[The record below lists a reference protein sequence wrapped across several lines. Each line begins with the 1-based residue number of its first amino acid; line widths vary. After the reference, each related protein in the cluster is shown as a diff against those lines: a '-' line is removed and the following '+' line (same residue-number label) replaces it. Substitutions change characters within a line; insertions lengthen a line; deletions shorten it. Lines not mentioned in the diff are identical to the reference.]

1 MMKKKRIVQA
11 IILFMVISI
20 FYLQY
25 GREMNVTNEHSV
37 TTGGFQ
43 SQKIT
48 VVLNKAFVRNKE
60 KCGKEIIEKCRNN
73 SFSSMDFCYDYI
85 KPNEIYG
92 TVYLSDLTY
101 NMQKP
106 LFEFTYL
113 QNENA
118 TEKYNI
124 INNPDKFHLK
134 IK

>member
-1 MMKKKRIVQA
+1 MKKKRIVQL

-48 VVLNKAFVRNKE
+48 VVLNKVFVRNKE

-73 SFSSMDFCYDYI
+73 SFPSIDFCYSYR

-92 TVYLSDLTY
+92 IVYLSDLTY

-113 QNENA
+113 QNKNA

-124 INNPDKFHLK
+124 INNPDKFVLK